1 MTTTQDIAQNYPFIS
16 IIKHLNDEYV
26 GIIVNQDQ
34 YITTFL
40 DFNELRTSQEKQMF
54 LELGECWWWE
64 SNRLIP
70 ITIFLRKEM
79 NMFYYI
85 SKSINTK
92 DVTILMGP
100 IVNLHNIAIKRV
112 KRRTVQLLKKK

>member
-1 MTTTQDIAQNYPFIS
+1 
-16 IIKHLNDEYV
+16 
-26 GIIVNQDQ
+26 
-34 YITTFL
+34 
-40 DFNELRTSQEKQMF
+40 
-54 LELGECWWWE
+54 
-64 SNRLIP
+64 
-70 ITIFLRKEM
+70 M

-112 KRRTVQLLKKK
+112 KRRTVQLHLVSSYLK